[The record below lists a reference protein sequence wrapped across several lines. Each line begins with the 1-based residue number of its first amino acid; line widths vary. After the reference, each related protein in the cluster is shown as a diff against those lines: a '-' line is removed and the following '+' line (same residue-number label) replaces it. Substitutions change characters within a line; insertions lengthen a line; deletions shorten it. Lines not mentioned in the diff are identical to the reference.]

1 MKVCV
6 SCEKKPVVGRSAT
19 YRGMLKRAGGVGRK
33 TVRTHL
39 RRFMPNLQRI
49 SITRNGTSQHAWVCT
64 ACIKSGRIVKTP
76 SKPSRPKVKA

>member
-6 SCEKKPVVGRSAT
+6 SCGKKPVVGRSAT

-49 SITRNGTSQHAWVCT
+49 SIKRNGTIKRVLVCT
-64 ACIKSGRIVKTP
+64 ACIKSGRIVKPP
-76 SKPSRPKVKA
+76 SKPSLPKVKA